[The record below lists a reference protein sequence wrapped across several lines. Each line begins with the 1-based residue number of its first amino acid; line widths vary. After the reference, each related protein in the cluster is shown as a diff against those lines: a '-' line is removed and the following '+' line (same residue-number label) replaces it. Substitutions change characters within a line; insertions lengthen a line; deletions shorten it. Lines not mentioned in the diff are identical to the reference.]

1 MTTATGGPGSSGPSD
16 PWQPILDALLPVL
29 AERLKAA
36 GASVEP
42 GWIESQLDIAGGEEW
57 DIALALHRPAQSAAR
72 SAEEL
77 ARALSDGFPATLG
90 VRAVAPLGGYLNFS
104 LDAGWFAEETLRIV
118 RARGARFGHGDRPG
132 PAACVEHTS
141 ANPTGPFHVGRVR
154 NGIIGDT
161 LARVLRAAGAPV
173 TTQYYVDDVGRQAAM
188 VTWIW
193 SKPVSEW
200 PPEIRASLDEVGG
213 RVDPTER
220 ADQRYGRPYP
230 SVSTYLKTHPEAA
243 AEVSEL
249 SRRLEAGEAPPLHRE
264 LSEAV
269 LGGML
274 RSLARIAITFDEVVW
289 ESSFLRDGSVERVVA
304 RLAVAPHAVREE
316 NGALAIDTA
325 SYGLPKEKA
334 RVVVTRADATSLYAT
349 RDIAYHLA
357 KFARFPRV
365 IDVLGQDHRLHA
377 RSLEALLAEIGEA
390 RRPEF
395 VIYQDLT
402 VPEGGRMST
411 RKGTAVNLDALLDEA
426 VERARREVR
435 SRWEEVSDE
444 EVDEIAVALAS
455 GAVRYHILRV
465 APDKTVSF
473 RWEDALSFEGRSGPF
488 VQYAYVRATSLL
500 KKATDATPPYAFRG
514 ADLLTPEERALVRAI
529 ARLPRVVA
537 YAARTAHVHT
547 VAGYAHDLAEEFNRF
562 YQSVPVL
569 KAREERASRLALVA
583 AARETLGNVL
593 DLLGLERLARM

>member
-1 MTTATGGPGSSGPSD
+1 MSATGGPGTTGPTD
-16 PWQPILDALLPVL
+16 PWQRVLDSLVPALE
-29 AERLKAA
+29 ARLRAL
-36 GASVEP
+36 GASTEP
-42 GWIESQLDIAGGEEW
+42 GWVENQLDLAGGAQW
-57 DIALALHRPAQSAAR
+57 DIALALHRPAKSAGT
-72 SAEEL
+72 SAEAL
-77 ARALSDGFPATLG
+77 AQRLLDGFPATAGIRSVASLG
-90 VRAVAPLGGYLNFS
+90 AYLNFE
-104 LDAGWFAEETLRIV
+104 LDPGWFAEETLSMV
-118 RARGARFGHGDRPG
+118 RARGRRFGHWDVASPS
-132 PAACVEHTS
+132 ACVEHTS

-161 LARVLRAAGAPV
+161 LARILRAAGAPV

-193 SKPVSEW
+193 SKPVEQW
-200 PPEIRASLDEVGG
+200 PGEVRASLDETGG
-213 RVDPTER
+213 QVDPNER
-220 ADQRYGRPYP
+220 ADLRYGRPYP
-230 SVSTYLKTHPEAA
+230 AVSTYLKTHPEAA
-243 AEVSEL
+243 AEVAEL
-249 SRRLEAGEAPPLHRE
+249 SRRLEAGDAPPLHRE
-264 LSEAV
+264 LAEAT
-269 LGGML
+269 LAGML
-274 RSLARIAITFDEVVW
+274 RSLSRIAITFDEIVW
-289 ESSFLRDGSVERVVA
+289 ESSFLRDGSVERVVG
-304 RLAVAPHAVREE
+304 RLAAAPHAVREE
-316 NGALAIDTA
+316 NGALAIDTS

-334 RVVVTRADATSLYAT
+334 RVMVTRADGTSLYAT
-349 RDIAYHLA
+349 RDIAYHLS

-377 RSLEALLAEIGEA
+377 RSLEALLAEVGEA

-411 RKGTAVNLDALLDEA
+411 RKGTAVYLDALLDEA

-435 SRWEEVSDE
+435 ARWEEASDE
-444 EVDEIAVALAS
+444 DVDAIAVAVAS

-500 KKATDATPPYAFRG
+500 RKAVDVPAPYPFRG
-514 ADLLTPEERALVRAI
+514 AELTAPEERALVRAI

-537 YAARTAHVHT
+537 YAARTSHVHT

-569 KAREERASRLALVA
+569 KAREERSSRLALVA

-593 DLLGLERLARM
+593 DLLGLERLDRM